1 MFSFL
6 LKAAAATAAVG
17 GLLSVIQPT
26 SASAP
31 DLRYAAVGSRTSVPF
46 GWVDFCARYDGECA
60 GERLPAVD
68 INWSARARQ
77 DIARVNLWV
86 NAHVAPVSDEDH
98 WALVDRWDYPI
109 DGRGDCEDYALL
121 KRKMLIEM
129 GYPRQALLMTVVKDE
144 SQAGHALLT
153 VRTNAG
159 EFALDNLNDETKPW
173 AETGYRFVKRQSQ
186 EDPNVWVT
194 LGEPTEAPLYTAR

>member
-6 LKAAAATAAVG
+6 LKAAAATAALG
-17 GLLSVIQPT
+17 GIMSVIQPT
-26 SASAP
+26 TAGAP
-31 DLRYAAVGSRTSVPF
+31 DLRYAAVGGRSSVPF
-46 GWVDFCARYDGECA
+46 GWVDFCARYEGECA

-68 INWSARARQ
+68 INWSARAQQ
-77 DIARVNLWV
+77 DVGRVNLWV
-86 NAHVAPVSDEDH
+86 NAHVAPTSDPSH
-98 WALVDRWDYPI
+98 WNLVDRWDYPL
-109 DGRGDCEDYALL
+109 DGKGDCEDFALL

-144 SQAGHALLT
+144 HQEGHALLT

-159 EFALDNLNDETKPW
+159 EFALDNLSDETKPW

-186 EDPNVWVT
+186 EDPNIWVT
-194 LGEPTEAPLYTAR
+194 IGEPTEAPLYTAR